1 MRECKG
7 AGDDLWHVASQ
18 EPTLRSKV
26 LVKGGFTF
34 VALALEELG
43 IHKDLKEL
51 FQSEL
56 AKRLLRRS

>member
-1 MRECKG
+1 M
-7 AGDDLWHVASQ
+7 
-18 EPTLRSKV
+18 
-26 LVKGGFTF
+26 GFTF